1 VVKHG
6 IVRECFD
13 GRRAHERRQ
22 IDVGHIQLV
31 APALKIGPEEIVSF
45 VINTSDIFESARARD
60 LLGKHPVERRIDPV
74 SVDRDADELRDAL
87 L

>member
-1 VVKHG
+1 MVKHG

-13 GRRAHERRQ
+13 RRRAHERSE
-22 IDVGHIQLV
+22 IDVCHTQFV
-31 APALKIGPEEIVSF
+31 ASPLKIGPEEIVSF